1 MRNRRPAVILLFFS
15 FLSISNIGM
24 AAEIS
29 QGMMLSISCAGCHG
43 THGISPGAIPSI
55 NGKSANFITQA
66 FKEFQTGARLSTI
79 MGRHAKAYSER
90 EIQLIADFFSKQEQ

>member
-1 MRNRRPAVILLFFS
+1 MCNRRPALMLLFFS
-15 FLSISNIGM
+15 FLSASNLGI

-55 NGKSANFITQA
+55 NGKSAKFITQA
-66 FKEFQTGARLSTI
+66 FTEFQTGARYSTV

-90 EIQLIADFFSKQEQ
+90 EIRLIADFFSKQ